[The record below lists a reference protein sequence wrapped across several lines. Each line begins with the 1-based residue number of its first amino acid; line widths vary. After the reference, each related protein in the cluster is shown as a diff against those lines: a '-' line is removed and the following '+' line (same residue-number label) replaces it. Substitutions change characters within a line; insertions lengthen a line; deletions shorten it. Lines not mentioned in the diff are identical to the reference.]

1 MDITLKQLQIF
12 RAVVIAGSITKA
24 SRRVGLSQ
32 PSISQQL
39 AKLEERLGTQL
50 INRNRTGTVSL
61 TPSGEYWFKFSDEL
75 LRKFDQAIDEHEKRY
90 VDSRIFLRVGVSPTL
105 RGRFLSA
112 AARIA
117 SEEAGFAKFEVT
129 FGVTSGELVEQ
140 LRLHQLNCVI
150 VNDESLEE
158 DRTSFAIAT
167 LFRDPMLL
175 AVPASVPEAMV
186 EKALQKGVKP
196 LLLDPAL
203 TRYVE
208 IDANVPMRPVSDA
221 WYRAHLPY
229 ATPAFSAMTYAAAI
243 DMVSEGLA
251 TAHTPLSLLPSL
263 PGSVRSRLRVYGLPG
278 MDRTIVLAMPKHLMT
293 LPGYANIFRRLTD
306 FCRNEY
312 GQNVPAGDILELPS
326 GGPAR
331 PEREI
336 AEARR
341 PSAGLP
347 QNVQ

>member
-90 VDSRIFLRVGVSPTL
+90 VDSRIFLRMGVSPTL

-117 SEEAGFAKFEVT
+117 SEEAGFAKFEVN
-129 FGVTSGELVEQ
+129 FAVTSGELVEQ

-150 VNDESLEE
+150 VNDDSLAE
-158 DRTSFAIAT
+158 DRTSFSIAT

-175 AVPASVPEAMV
+175 AVPASVPAAMV
-186 EKALQKGVKP
+186 EKALQKNAKP
-196 LLLDPAL
+196 QLLDPAL

-243 DMVSEGLA
+243 DIVSEGLA
-251 TAHTPLSLLPSL
+251 TTHTPLSLLPSL
-263 PGSVRSRLRVYGLPG
+263 PASVRQRLRVYTLPH
-278 MDRTIVLAMPKHLMT
+278 MDRSIVLAMPKHLMT

-312 GQNVPAGDILELPS
+312 GQNVPSEDLLELPLA
-326 GGPAR
+326 GAVR
-331 PEREI
+331 PERE
-336 AEARR
+336 ALEARR
-341 PSAGLP
+341 MAGHP
-347 QNVQ
+347 QIVQ

>member
-50 INRNRTGTVSL
+50 INRNRTGSVSL
-61 TPSGEYWFKFSDEL
+61 TPSGEYWFKFSDDL

-90 VDSRIFLRVGVSPTL
+90 VDSRIFLRMGVSPTL

-117 SEEAGFAKFEVT
+117 SEESGFAKFEMT
-129 FGVTSGELVEQ
+129 FGMTSGELVEQ

-150 VNDESLEE
+150 VNDESLAE
-158 DRTSFAIAT
+158 DRTSFSIAT
-167 LFRDPMLL
+167 LFRDPLLL
-175 AVPASVPEAMV
+175 AVPASVPQAMV
-186 EKALQKGVKP
+186 EKALAKGAKP
-196 LLLDPAL
+196 SLLDPAL

-221 WYRAHLPY
+221 WYRGHLPY

-243 DMVSEGLA
+243 DIVSEGLA
-251 TAHTPLSLLPSL
+251 TAHTPQSLLPSL
-263 PGSVRSRLRVYGLPG
+263 PSSVRSRLRVYALPG
-278 MDRTIVLAMPKHLMT
+278 MDRTIVLAMPRHLMT
-293 LPGYANIFRRLTD
+293 LPGYANIFKRLTD

-312 GQNVPAGDILELPS
+312 GRNVPAEEILPLP
-326 GGPAR
+326 GAAPAR
-331 PEREI
+331 PEREPAVGARAT
-336 AEARR
+336 AE
-341 PSAGLP
+341 LP

>member
-90 VDSRIFLRVGVSPTL
+90 VDNRIFLRMGVSPTL

-117 SEEAGFAKFEVT
+117 SEETGFAKFEVSYAT
-129 FGVTSGELVEQ
+129 TSAELVEQ

-150 VNDESLEE
+150 VNDEALAE
-158 DRTSFAIAT
+158 DRNSFAIAT

-175 AVPASVPEAMV
+175 AVPADVPEAML
-186 EKALQKGVKP
+186 EKAMAKGAKP
-196 LLLDPAL
+196 AQLDPAL

-221 WYRAHLPY
+221 WYRSHLPY
-229 ATPAFSAMTYAAAI
+229 ATPAFSAMTYVAAV
-243 DMVSEGLA
+243 DMVCEGLA
-251 TAHTPLSLLPSL
+251 TTHMPLSLLPSL
-263 PGSVRSRLRVYGLPG
+263 TSSIRSRLRVYTLPG

-293 LPGYANIFRRLTD
+293 LPGYANIFRRVSD

-312 GQNVPAGDILELPS
+312 GSNVPSRDLHELPAI
-326 GGPAR
+326 GGAKSER
-331 PEREI
+331 DSPEL
-336 AEARR
+336 RR
-341 PSAGLP
+341 APEHP
-347 QNVQ
+347 QIVQ

>member
-50 INRNRTGTVSL
+50 INRNRTGTVNL
-61 TPSGEYWFKFSDEL
+61 TPSGEYWFKFSDDV

-90 VDSRIFLRVGVSPTL
+90 VDSRIFLRMGVSPTL

-117 SEEAGFAKFEVT
+117 SEESGFAKFEVT

-150 VNDESLEE
+150 VNDESLAE
-158 DRTSFAIAT
+158 DRTSFAMAS
-167 LFRDPMLL
+167 LFHDPMLL
-175 AVPASVPEAMV
+175 AVPASVPDAMV
-186 EKALQKGVKP
+186 EKALTKGAKP
-196 LLLDPAL
+196 ALLEPAL

-243 DMVSEGLA
+243 DLVSEGLA
-251 TAHTPLSLLPSL
+251 TAHTPQSLLPSL
-263 PGSVRSRLRVYGLPG
+263 PNSVRSRLKVYTLPN

-306 FCRNEY
+306 FCRHEY
-312 GQNVPAGDILELPS
+312 GLNVPAEHIRALPS
-326 GGPAR
+326 AERPR
-331 PEREI
+331 PEREV
-336 AEARR
+336 AESRR
-341 PSAGLP
+341 VGIDLP